1 MAYGTTRSAIRKEYA
16 MRTHIA
22 KAGQNRRTRMI
33 GVLLLVLCAALAMLF
48 PPRGMAQESPDSTIK
63 RAVAEVTSA
72 IDADRE
78 VRSGNRQ
85 KLTALINAKVLP
97 YLDVQAMTRSAL
109 GRHWSRATPEQ
120 QQKLATA
127 FSRLLVNTY
136 AGAFAAYR
144 PETVVEYR
152 PLRMQAGDTEAVVR
166 SMVKAPGG
174 DPIQLDYHMELAGG
188 TWKVTD
194 INVLGARL
202 VETYKN
208 QFNGAIAADGLDGL
222 IKTLSS
228 RNQAI
233 EARARS

>member
-1 MAYGTTRSAIRKEYA
+1 MKTNRAGSMPTRRI
-16 MRTHIA
+16 HVI
-22 KAGQNRRTRMI
+22 NI
-33 GVLLLVLCAALAMLF
+33 LLLALCSVLAMLV
-48 PPRGMAQESPDSTIK
+48 PPRAIAQELPDATIK

-78 VRSGNRQ
+78 IRGGNRQ
-85 KLTALINAKVLP
+85 KITALINAKVLP

-120 QQKLATA
+120 QQALTRE

-152 PLRMQAGDTEAVVR
+152 PLRIQTGDTEAVVR

-188 TWKVTD
+188 AWKVID

-208 QFNGAIAADGLDGL
+208 QFNGALAADGLDGL
-222 IKTLSS
+222 IKTLAT
-228 RNQAI
+228 RNQSI

>member
-1 MAYGTTRSAIRKEYA
+1 
-16 MRTHIA
+16 MRTHGSVA
-22 KAGQNRRTRMI
+22 TATQPGQATRFLM
-33 GVLLLVLCAALAMLF
+33 LALCALAAMCIAA
-48 PPRGMAQESPDSTIK
+48 PGIAQESPDATIK

-85 KLTALINAKVLP
+85 RITALINAKVLP
-97 YLDVQAMTRSAL
+97 YLDVQAMTRAAL

-120 QQKLATA
+120 QKALVGE
-127 FSRLLVNTY
+127 FSRLLINTY

-144 PETVVEYR
+144 PETIVEYR
-152 PLRMQAGDTEAVVR
+152 PLRMQAGDTAAVVR
-166 SMVKAPGG
+166 STVKAPGG
-174 DPIQLDYHMELAGG
+174 DPIQLDYHMELVGSA
-188 TWKVTD
+188 WRVTD

-222 IKTLSS
+222 IRKLAE

-233 EARARS
+233 EARART

>member
-1 MAYGTTRSAIRKEYA
+1 MQTHGTLATR
-16 MRTHIA
+16 TQP
-22 KAGQNRRTRMI
+22 GQAPGFLM
-33 GVLLLVLCAALAMLF
+33 LALCALAAMLIAA
-48 PPRGMAQESPDSTIK
+48 PGIAQEPPDATIK

-85 KLTALINAKVLP
+85 RITALINAKVLP
-97 YLDVQAMTRSAL
+97 YLDVQAMTRAAL

-120 QQKLATA
+120 QKALVGE
-127 FSRLLVNTY
+127 FSRLLINTY

-144 PETVVEYR
+144 PETIVEYR
-152 PLRMQAGDTEAVVR
+152 PLRMQAGDTTAVVR
-166 SMVKAPGG
+166 STVKAPGG
-174 DPIQLDYHMELAGG
+174 DPIQLDYYMELAGSA
-188 TWKVTD
+188 WKVTD

-222 IKTLSS
+222 IRKLAE

-233 EARARS
+233 EARGKT

>member
-1 MAYGTTRSAIRKEYA
+1 MKTNFAASVQTRRLHVVSS
-16 MRTHIA
+16 
-22 KAGQNRRTRMI
+22 
-33 GVLLLVLCAALAMLF
+33 VLLALCAVVAMLF
-48 PPRGMAQESPDSTIK
+48 APRGIAQESPDATIR
-63 RAVAEVTSA
+63 RAVAEVTGA

-78 VRSGNRQ
+78 IRGGNRL
-85 KLTALINAKVLP
+85 KITALINAKVLP

-120 QQKLATA
+120 QQALTRE

-152 PLRMQAGDTEAVVR
+152 PLRMQAGDSEAVVR

-188 TWKVTD
+188 AWKVID

-208 QFNGAIAADGLDGL
+208 QFNGAVAADGLDGL
-222 IKTLSS
+222 IKTLAT

-233 EARARS
+233 EARNRS

>member
-1 MAYGTTRSAIRKEYA
+1 MRIGNRKEQVVKRIA
-16 MRTHIA
+16 TQTLQSARNRTAAILA
-22 KAGQNRRTRMI
+22 LA
-33 GVLLLVLCAALAMLF
+33 LCAFSALALS
-48 PPRGMAQESPDSTIK
+48 PRSFAQEAPDVTIK

-78 VRSGNRQ
+78 IRTGSRH
-85 KLTALINAKVLP
+85 KITLLINAKVLP

-109 GRHWSRATPEQ
+109 GRHWGRATPEQ
-120 QQKLATA
+120 QQALVRE

-136 AGAFAAYR
+136 AGAFASYR
-144 PETVVEYR
+144 PETVIDYK
-152 PLRMQAGDTEAVVR
+152 PLRMQAGDGEAVVR

-174 DPIQLDYHMELAGG
+174 EPIQLDYYLELASGA
-188 TWKVTD
+188 WKVTD

-208 QFNGAIAADGLDGL
+208 QFNGAIAADGIDGL
-222 IKTLSS
+222 LKTLTA

-233 EARARS
+233 EARNKS

>member
-1 MAYGTTRSAIRKEYA
+1 MKTSSAGSMQTRRVHVASI
-16 MRTHIA
+16 
-22 KAGQNRRTRMI
+22 
-33 GVLLLVLCAALAMLF
+33 LVLAVCAVVAMLF
-48 PPRGMAQESPDSTIK
+48 PPYGIAQESPDATIK

-78 VRSGNRQ
+78 IRGGSRQ
-85 KLTALINAKVLP
+85 KVTALINAKVLP

-120 QQKLATA
+120 QQALARE

-174 DPIQLDYHMELAGG
+174 DPIQLDYHMELTGG
-188 TWKVTD
+188 AWKVTD

-208 QFNGAIAADGLDGL
+208 QFNGAIAADGIDGL
-222 IKTLSS
+222 IKTLTS

-233 EARARS
+233 EARTRS